1 MAQTSAVEVYIPKYG
16 QTVEEVKIVQWLVE
30 DGATVKKGQEI
41 LEIET
46 DKTTFFV
53 ESEGAGVV
61 HMGPYKAGDTVPVL
75 EVVAVI
81 GKPEDKFVAHKVG
94 EAASENAGAPEG
106 GSEGL
111 GEAEG
116 SSPSEPTSATSETSV
131 AKEVFASPRA
141 RKLAQSR
148 GVDVTQVTPTGGG
161 GVRVAERDVL
171 AYLAAAPKATP
182 LAEKLAAE
190 TGVDLRKVT
199 GTGPGGRITRE
210 DVLAAKTG
218 VAAEAAESAEAAK
231 QVSEVAPPAV
241 SVPSAPSAAKEAEV
255 AERIPL
261 KGVRAI
267 IADRMGTSV
276 HTTARVT
283 LVSEV
288 DATEF
293 VAMRERLKAKVSED
307 WGFAPGYNDLLAL
320 IVAKALRK
328 FAYMNARL
336 APDAVELLAHVNMGM
351 AVDTEKGLLVPV
363 IRDADTKSLREFGS
377 AFRELVDRARKGRSL
392 PDDLGGGTFTITN
405 LGMYDIDAFTP
416 VINLPEAAILGVG
429 RITPKWVY
437 RPESPNA
444 PVLRQMLTL
453 SLVFDHRLVDGAPA
467 ARFLQWIKGVIE
479 EPYLLVA

>member
-1 MAQTSAVEVYIPKYG
+1 MMEVYIPKYG
-16 QTVEEVKIVQWLVE
+16 QTVEEVKIVQWFVE

-53 ESEGAGVV
+53 ESEAAGVL
-61 HMGPYKAGDTVPVL
+61 HRGPYNVGDTVPVL

-94 EAASENAGAPEG
+94 EEAPAEQR
-106 GSEGL
+106 SEGL
-111 GEAEG
+111 EASEVRAPQA
-116 SSPSEPTSATSETSV
+116 SPASEDSE
-131 AKEVFASPRA
+131 AREAFASPRA
-141 RKLAQSR
+141 RKLAQER
-148 GVDVTQVTPTGGG
+148 GVDITQVTPTGGG

-171 AYLAAAPKATP
+171 AYLASAPKATP

-190 TGVDLRKVT
+190 TGVDLRKVA
-199 GTGPGGRITRE
+199 GSGPGGKITRE
-210 DVLAAKTG
+210 DVLAARPSTG
-218 VAAEAAESAEAAK
+218 T
-231 QVSEVAPPAV
+231 VAPQTFEVSTLSEAQATSKISAWPA
-241 SVPSAPSAAKEAEV
+241 SPAPAPLPVADV

-293 VAMRERLKAKVSED
+293 VAMRERLKAKVSEE
-307 WGFAPGYNDLLAL
+307 WGFTPGYNDLLAL

-328 FAYMNARL
+328 YPYMNARL
-336 APDAVELLAHVNMGM
+336 APDAVELMAHVNMGM

-363 IRDADTKSLREFGS
+363 IRDADTRSLREFGS
-377 AFRELVDRARKGRSL
+377 TFREMVDRARKGRSM
-392 PDDLGGGTFTITN
+392 PDDLSGGTFTITN

-429 RITPKWVY
+429 RITPKWVFK
-437 RPESPNA
+437 PESPSA

-467 ARFLQWIKGVIE
+467 ARFLQWIKSVIE
-479 EPYLLVA
+479 EPYLMVA

>member
-1 MAQTSAVEVYIPKYG
+1 
-16 QTVEEVKIVQWLVE
+16 
-30 DGATVKKGQEI
+30 
-41 LEIET
+41 
-46 DKTTFFV
+46 
-53 ESEGAGVV
+53 V
-61 HMGPYKAGDTVPVL
+61 HVGPYKVGDTVPVL

-81 GKPEDKFVAHKVG
+81 GKSDDKFVAHRVG
-94 EAASENAGAPEG
+94 EEASEVTEV
-106 GSEGL
+106 SEG
-111 GEAEG
+111 ERAAEVSQG
-116 SSPSEPTSATSETSV
+116 VSVPSASAV
-131 AKEVFASPRA
+131 ASEVFASPRA
-141 RKLAQSR
+141 RKLAQAR
-148 GVDVTQVTPTGGG
+148 GVDISQITPTGGG

-190 TGVDLRKVT
+190 TGVDLRKVA
-199 GTGPGGRITRE
+199 GTGPGGKITRE
-210 DVLAAKTG
+210 DVLAARPARVVEAPA
-218 VAAEAAESAEAAK
+218 VAAPAPAAPVVPAAPLAP
-231 QVSEVAPPAV
+231 VALPVAD
-241 SVPSAPSAAKEAEV
+241 V
-255 AERIPL
+255 AERLPL

-293 VAMRERLKAKVSED
+293 VAMRERLKAKVSEE

-320 IVAKALRK
+320 VVAKALRK
-328 FAYMNARL
+328 FPYMNARL
-336 APDAVELLAHVNMGM
+336 APDAVELMARVNMGM

-363 IRDADTKSLREFGS
+363 IRDADTKSLREFG
-377 AFRELVDRARKGRSL
+377 ATFRELVDRARKGRSM
-392 PDDLGGGTFTITN
+392 PDDLAGGTFTITN
-405 LGMYDIDAFTP
+405 LGMYEIDAFTP

-429 RITPKWVY
+429 RITPKWVFK
-437 RPESPNA
+437 PESPNA

-467 ARFLQWIKGVIE
+467 ARFLQWIKGVVE